1 MNNLY
6 FIRLIAKAFEQPDIK
21 TALKEAF
28 NQIEL
33 LGQTPQYKQGYLRF
47 QRFMAEVKQISE
59 TEDFL
64 NAMVHDLSVQ
74 LATGLFEAV
83 EDEKKAALEL
93 INSRPLWREEYA
105 MLCEDSEKAESFIE
119 EINVIMEKDG
129 NILCCF
135 PVEDKSVTR
144 HIHNI
149 KPGNYT
155 VKLDTGRIIWE
166 DRLTERD
173 LLWVYAYPEQGLR
186 LAADTGESIA
196 LKTRDIQ
203 LLDGDITVEVYPGI
217 ESGRIE
223 LKLRGMHHA

>member
-1 MNNLY
+1 MNTLY

-28 NQIEL
+28 NQIEF
-33 LGQTPQYKQGYLRF
+33 LGQNPRYRRGYLQF
-47 QRFMAEVKQISE
+47 QRFMAEVKQNCE

-64 NAMVHDLSVQ
+64 NAMVHDFSVQ
-74 LATGLFEAV
+74 LATGLFDAV
-83 EDEKKAALEL
+83 EDDKKAALEL

-105 MLCEDSEKAESFIE
+105 MLCEDAEKAENFIE

-129 NILCCF
+129 KLLCSL
-135 PVEDKSVTR
+135 PVEEKAVTR

-155 VKLDTGRIIWE
+155 VKLDTGRIVWE

-186 LAADTGESIA
+186 LAADTGETIA
-196 LKTRDIQ
+196 LKTREISV
-203 LLDGDITVEVYPGI
+203 LDGDITIEVYPGM

-223 LKLRGMHHA
+223 LKFRRHHG